1 MLFSSNDVK
10 LLVVQSPKTAKM
22 AIGKEKGDYD
32 LSALICKLTTGTD
45 RKPMD
50 PPPVVQLKIP
60 SDRNQDFMYSR
71 LAQETFVR

>member
-1 MLFSSNDVK
+1 
-10 LLVVQSPKTAKM
+10 M
-22 AIGKEKGDYD
+22 AIGKEKGKCS
-32 LSALICKLTTGTD
+32 LGVHPVKLTMAID

-71 LAQETFVR
+71 SI